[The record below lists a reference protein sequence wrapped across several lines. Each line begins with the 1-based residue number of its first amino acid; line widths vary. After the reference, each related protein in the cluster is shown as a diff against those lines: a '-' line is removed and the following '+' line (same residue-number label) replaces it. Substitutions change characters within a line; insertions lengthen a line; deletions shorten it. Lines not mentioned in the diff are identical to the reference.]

1 MDEIQSA
8 VIDFLKQ
15 SGAEFNLFVHP
26 GPVLSIEQAARE
38 RGQQT
43 SQVVRSI
50 LFRLPD
56 DQFLM
61 VLVAGPR
68 QVNWPLLRKYLN
80 SNRVTLAT
88 PEEVLR
94 VTGYRIGTV
103 SPFGLPVKMRL
114 LVDRRLTDQEVV
126 SFGSGLPGV
135 AIIIQTAE
143 ALKLIHPYEWIT
155 V

>member
-8 VIDFLKQ
+8 VIDYLRKKKVSFD
-15 SGAEFNLFVHP
+15 LFVHP
-26 GPVLSIEQAARE
+26 GPVLSLEQAARE
-38 RGQQT
+38 REQQT
-43 SQVVRSI
+43 SQVIRSI

-56 DQFLM
+56 EQFLM

-114 LVDRRLTDQEVV
+114 LVDRRLADQEIV

-135 AIIIQTAE
+135 AVIIKTAE
-143 ALKLIHPYEWIT
+143 ALKLIEPYEWIT
-155 V
+155 I